1 MAAMGS
7 KQQGVHKAFLA
18 LKRPYDPTAVYIAMC
33 KLVSLKEDSIE
44 RGLGKLFRDGD
55 LKPPQDRVKKPTHRR
70 SAGPPGEKFR

>member
-18 LKRPYDPTAVYIAMC
+18 LKRPYAPTAVYIAMC

-55 LKPPQDRVKKPTHRR
+55 LKPPQDRPKKTKHRR
-70 SAGPPGEKFR
+70 STAPNDGEFR